1 MMFKITPC
9 IWNVAV
15 DFLTPPSLVT
25 TNFPELLTMFAAALG
40 CGLLIGL
47 ERERS
52 KKMHNIITLRESVP
66 SVFARC

>member
-52 KKMHNIITLRESVP
+52 KKMDNITVLQAYVP
-66 SVFARC
+66 LEFAHY

>member
-1 MMFKITPC
+1 MAELMNYSIQNTSFSQLMMIF
-9 IWNVAV
+9 AV
-15 DFLTPPSLVT
+15 S
-25 TNFPELLTMFAAALG
+25 LG